1 MLCHYYNCHTLPL
14 NALDFGNNCTLSV
27 PNLPIAS
34 VLASEPK
41 GDILSNSV
49 EKSLL
54 LSITFAVQ
62 SAITTKYRVRETK
75 SSYCSRY
82 RVSVLSDGFVSHVS
96 NIQPCHA
103 NVKRQNL

>member
-1 MLCHYYNCHTLPL
+1 M
-14 NALDFGNNCTLSV
+14 LSV

-41 GDILSNSV
+41 GDTLSNSV

-75 SSYCSRY
+75 TWTYNNKSESLMYAS
-82 RVSVLSDGFVSHVS
+82 FVSHVF
-96 NIQPCHA
+96 NILLCHA
-103 NVKRQNL
+103 NVKR

>member
-1 MLCHYYNCHTLPL
+1 M
-14 NALDFGNNCTLSV
+14 LSV

-41 GDILSNSV
+41 GDTLSNSV

-62 SAITTKYRVRETK
+62 SAITVKYRVRETK
-75 SSYCSRY
+75 TRTYVTSTMQMPVLFPMYLIYYYVMPMSSVEIFRNYK
-82 RVSVLSDGFVSHVS
+82 G
-96 NIQPCHA
+96 I
-103 NVKRQNL
+103 